1 MVCGPDGGDDQVEP
15 VRGQVGEKIMG
26 QAECRVEVQ
35 SAAGERGERGQH
47 P

>member
-15 VRGQVGEKIMG
+15 VRGQVDEKIMG